1 MRKIRNRTKNRN
13 AFMLKSSYRK
23 RKKEKNAGSEKSLP
37 TLIEEEEL
45 LWYWVPLNPPPIE

>member
-1 MRKIRNRTKNRN
+1 
-13 AFMLKSSYRK
+13 MLKSSYRK